1 MQSEHNQ
8 NTEHKSDRNSH
19 SSSQRTPLFPWCSQR
34 EKRTR
39 QWKQR
44 MRKWKQRMR
53 QTHLLHSACYS
64 GVGSPVPKVSPRR
77 KILNHDFLTNFSST
91 ASVDPGK
98 MWSIFAEEIK
108 EYDENV
114 TNAQNDNIDGVLV
127 FVSHDFADCGTPR
140 NDRLERLASSL
151 QSSPFLLLRAIRSC
165 HPTLAIGPRFFS
177 SKYHSSLLVLRMGR
191 TRHSGTLRGFP
202 LAVPYSGSTYCGS

>member
-1 MQSEHNQ
+1 MS
-8 NTEHKSDRNSH
+8 
-19 SSSQRTPLFPWCSQR
+19 
-34 EKRTR
+34 
-39 QWKQR
+39 
-44 MRKWKQRMR
+44 
-53 QTHLLHSACYS
+53 QTHLLHSASYS
-64 GVGSPVPKVSPRR
+64 SMGSPVPKVSSQR

-91 ASVDPGK
+91 ASADSGK

-114 TNAQNDNIDGVLV
+114 TNAQNVNIDSVLV
-127 FVSHDFADCGTPR
+127 FVSHDLLIVAPP

-165 HPTLAIGPRFFS
+165 PSTLATGPRFFS
-177 SKYHSSLLVLRMGR
+177 SKYHSSLLVLRMAR
-191 TRHSGTLRGFP
+191 TRRSGTLRSFP